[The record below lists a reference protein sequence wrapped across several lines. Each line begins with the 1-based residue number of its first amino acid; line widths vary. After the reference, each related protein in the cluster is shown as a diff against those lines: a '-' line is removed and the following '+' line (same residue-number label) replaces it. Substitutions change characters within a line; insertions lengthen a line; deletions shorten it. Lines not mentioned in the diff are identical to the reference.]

1 LGRKTGQ
8 TSGPPGVTLVFAPAG
23 SRKITPVFALSCIDI
38 IGGIIK
44 IRIDKIIQGLTSKF

>member
-8 TSGPPGVTLVFAPAG
+8 TSGPLGVTLVFAPAG
-23 SRKITPVFALSCIDI
+23 SRKTTPVFALSCMDI

>member
-8 TSGPPGVTLVFAPAG
+8 TSGPLGVTLVFAPAG
-23 SRKITPVFALSCIDI
+23 SRKTTPVFALSCMDI

-44 IRIDKIIQGLTSKF
+44 IRIDKIIQRFASKF